1 MLAGLHEFAAF
12 INARAL
18 DIVQP
23 DVSFCGGI
31 TTTWEVMQLAS
42 ANFIRTA
49 LHMGGSFGPAY
60 AAGLHLSFAHRDAII
75 LETLPVALPTIREV
89 LKFPLELVDGTFA
102 PPPAD
107 VPGLGVE
114 VDEALLARH
123 PFVPGSG
130 ERG

>member
-1 MLAGLHEFAAF
+1 
-12 INARAL
+12 
-18 DIVQP
+18 
-23 DVSFCGGI
+23 
-31 TTTWEVMQLAS
+31 MQLAS

-60 AAGLHLSFAHRDAII
+60 AAGLHLSFAHKDAII

-89 LKFPLELVDGTFA
+89 LQFPLELVDGTFG
-102 PPPAD
+102 PPPSD

-114 VDEALLARH
+114 VVRGRCLRGTRSCR
-123 PFVPGSG
+123 VG